1 LGIFGAA
8 LCNHR
13 ESEAPPVTDAAF
25 ESVFILGYSSQLFDA
40 CDWPWGHVFFVF
52 LSAFFLGSVSQ
63 LRLKKADIVS
73 FETLGAKHAQFSVRG
88 ALEHRSSQPV
98 GI

>member
-1 LGIFGAA
+1 MQPSKVCSSSDTVANSSTHVTGRGAM
-8 LCNHR
+8 
-13 ESEAPPVTDAAF
+13 F
-25 ESVFILGYSSQLFDA
+25 FLF
-40 CDWPWGHVFFVF
+40 FFRR
-52 LSAFFLGSVSQ
+52 FFLGSVSQ